1 MKPGCF
7 LKSLIVGTILLGVI
21 IYIISTKGKEWI
33 VNPVKETLVAN
44 AFESLPEEFKKIK
57 DSKEKMVIVQKLDSL
72 INLVKADSVSA
83 TISFTRLEKFLERLA
98 DYSKD
103 SVLSKTEVD
112 FLDKL
117 SDDIVST
124 KKRNFVE
131 FEKDTV
137 K

>member
-7 LKSLIVGTILLGVI
+7 LKSLIIGTILLGAI
-21 IYIISTKGKEWI
+21 IYIISTKGQEWI
-33 VNPVKETLVAN
+33 INPVKETLVAN

-57 DSKEKMVIVQKLDSL
+57 DSKEKLVIVQKLDSL
-72 INLVKADSVSA
+72 INLVKSDSVSA
-83 TISFTRLEKFLERLA
+83 TISFTRLEKFLEQLA
-98 DYSKD
+98 AYSQD
-103 SVLSKTEVD
+103 SVLSRSEME
-112 FLDKL
+112 FLRKL

-124 KKRNFVE
+124 KKRNLIE

>member
-44 AFESLPEEFKKIK
+44 AFETLPEEFKKIK

-124 KKRNFVE
+124 RKRNFVE

>member
-1 MKPGCF
+1 VKPGCF

>member
-7 LKSLIVGTILLGVI
+7 LKSLIVGTILLGTI

-124 KKRNFVE
+124 RKRNFVE

>member
-124 KKRNFVE
+124 RKRNFVE

>member
-7 LKSLIVGTILLGVI
+7 LKSLIIGTILLGAI
-21 IYIISTKGKEWI
+21 IYIISTKGQEWI
-33 VNPVKETLVAN
+33 INPVKETLVAN

-57 DSKEKMVIVQKLDSL
+57 DSKEKLVIVQKLDSL
-72 INLVKADSVSA
+72 INLVKSDSVSA
-83 TISFTRLEKFLERLA
+83 TISFTRLEKFLEQLA
-98 DYSKD
+98 TYSQD
-103 SVLSKTEVD
+103 SVLSRSEME
-112 FLDKL
+112 FLRKL

-124 KKRNFVE
+124 KKRNLIE

>member
-1 MKPGCF
+1 M
-7 LKSLIVGTILLGVI
+7 
-21 IYIISTKGKEWI
+21 
-33 VNPVKETLVAN
+33 NPIKETLVTN

-57 DSKEKMVIVQKLDSL
+57 ESNEKRVIVQKLDSL
-72 INLVKADSVSA
+72 INLVKSDSVSA

-103 SVLSKTEVD
+103 SMLSKSEVD
-112 FLDKL
+112 FLKKL

-124 KKRNFVE
+124 KKKNLIE
-131 FEKDTV
+131 IEKDTV